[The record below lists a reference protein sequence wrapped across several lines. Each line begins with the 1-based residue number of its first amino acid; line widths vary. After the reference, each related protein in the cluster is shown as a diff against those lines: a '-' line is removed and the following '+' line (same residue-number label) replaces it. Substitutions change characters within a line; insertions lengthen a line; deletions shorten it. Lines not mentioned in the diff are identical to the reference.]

1 VLMTRGSRRQTSQI
15 KQVWDAHCEY
25 FICNLS
31 YDERPGVRLSE
42 RSPSQL
48 VSSGVGWYTYSLV
61 NTMPEPAEHLLA
73 AFHSREEFWD
83 IFRTRVHALA
93 LAVVYEAKTYL
104 PIDINIRITASF
116 APP

>member
-1 VLMTRGSRRQTSQI
+1 
-15 KQVWDAHCEY
+15 
-25 FICNLS
+25 
-31 YDERPGVRLSE
+31 
-42 RSPSQL
+42 
-48 VSSGVGWYTYSLV
+48 
-61 NTMPEPAEHLLA
+61 MPEPAEHLLA